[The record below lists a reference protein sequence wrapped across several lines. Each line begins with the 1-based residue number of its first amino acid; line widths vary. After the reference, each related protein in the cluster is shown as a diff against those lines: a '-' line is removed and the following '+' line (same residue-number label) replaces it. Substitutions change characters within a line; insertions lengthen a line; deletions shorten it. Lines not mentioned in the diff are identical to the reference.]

1 LASQPDTGFASGFP
15 AADAKRR
22 SVGGMIVADESR
34 GAIREDPQK
43 VI

>member
-22 SVGGMIVADESR
+22 SVGGVTGIEMA
-34 GAIREDPQK
+34 
-43 VI
+43 